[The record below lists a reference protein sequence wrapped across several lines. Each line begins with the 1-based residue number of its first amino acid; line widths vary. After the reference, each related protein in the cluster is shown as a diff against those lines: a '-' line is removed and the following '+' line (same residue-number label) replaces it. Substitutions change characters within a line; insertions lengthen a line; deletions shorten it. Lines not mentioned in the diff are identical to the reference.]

1 MNIMSFY
8 WRRRIR
14 HAGVVFNDDAI
25 PQLLT
30 QLTLDEK
37 CSLLSGS
44 DFWHTQPVERLGI
57 PAVMVTDGP
66 HGIRKQS
73 ETSGDLDIDN
83 AIPATCFP
91 TAAGLAS
98 TWDPELMTEI
108 GRALGRECR
117 AMGVHVL
124 LGPGVNIKRTPL
136 CGRNFEYFSEDP
148 LLAGE
153 LAACLVRGVEAEGV
167 GTSVKHFA
175 ANNQETDRMRISVEV
190 DERTLREIYL
200 APFERIVTAANPA
213 TLMCSYN
220 RINGAYSSENPW
232 LLTQVLRDEWGF
244 DGLVMTDWGAV
255 NDRVAGVRGGL
266 DLEMPSSQGV
276 NDRLVA
282 EAVRRGDLFEAALDR
297 AVTRVLRLVARCH
310 QEPTEGAI
318 VDVDAHHDLA
328 SRAAAASAVLLKND
342 DEVLPLSGLDDVIL
356 IGELARTPR
365 YQGAGSSRVNP
376 TRLVS
381 ILEALRQRAEVPF
394 EPGYVLAD
402 SPTATGDDDT
412 LRQAAVAAARRRTAV
427 LVLGLPSA
435 DESEGYDRS
444 HIDIPASHIRL
455 LREVAEA
462 AERTV
467 VLLANGSAVATA
479 PWQDA
484 ADAILELWLGGQ
496 GGGEGA
502 ARLITGEVSPTGRL
516 AESIPR
522 HVGQFPAQLNF
533 PGENGVVRYGEG
545 LFIGYRGLQ
554 ALGGAPSYPFGHGL
568 TYTRFSY
575 SDLVVEALEVTPE
588 LPLTAPVLR
597 VAFTVTNSGD
607 RDGVAVPQLYLGHP
621 TSAFARPVRELR
633 GFSRLDLGPGESK
646 RVTITVDRRTMSL
659 WHPPSHSWQV
669 EPGPV
674 TVEIGESS
682 ADLRLSAETTI
693 TAPSLRPPLTHW
705 STLREWKADPAAWP
719 AMRTALGEFGELM
732 DGSGDTNPEAF
743 FLLDLP
749 ACKAALMFNQPT
761 ATQLDDL
768 VARFGA

>member
-1 MNIMSFY
+1 MLSE
-8 WRRRIR
+8 
-14 HAGVVFNDDAI
+14 DTI
-25 PQLLT
+25 PQLLSE
-30 QLTLDEK
+30 LTLDEK

-44 DFWHTQPVERLGI
+44 DFWHTQPVKRLGI
-57 PAVMVTDGP
+57 PAAMLTDGP
-66 HGIRKQS
+66 HGVRKQAV
-73 ETSGDLDIDN
+73 TTAGLDIGN
-83 AIPATCFP
+83 AAPASCFP

-98 TWDPELMTEI
+98 TWDPELLTEI

-117 AMGVHVL
+117 ALGVHVL

-200 APFERIVTAANPA
+200 APFERVVATASPA

-232 LLTQVLRDEWGF
+232 LLTRVLRDEWGF

-266 DLEMPSSQGV
+266 DLEMPSSRGI
-276 NDRLVA
+276 NDHLVA
-282 EAVRRGDLFEAALDR
+282 EAVRRGDLSEEILDR
-297 AVTRVLRLVARCH
+297 AVARVLRLVARHH
-310 QEPTEGAI
+310 QPSDGNTP
-318 VDVDAHHDLA
+318 DLDAHHDLA
-328 SRAAAASAVLLKND
+328 CRAAAASAVLLKND
-342 DEVLPLSGLDDVIL
+342 EETLPLSGLDDVVV

-381 ILEALRQRAEVPF
+381 VLEALRQRAEVTF

-402 SPTATGDDDT
+402 SPTAGSDDEI
-412 LRQAAVAAARRRTAV
+412 LRRAAVTAARGRIA
-427 LVLGLPSA
+427 LMVLGLPSA

-444 HIDIPASHIRL
+444 HIDLPATHIRL
-455 LREVAEA
+455 LREVAEV

-479 PWQDA
+479 SWQDA

-502 ARLITGEVSPTGRL
+502 ARLITGEVSPSGRL
-516 AESIPR
+516 AETIPLR
-522 HVGQFPAQLNF
+522 VEQLPAQLNF
-533 PGENGVVRYGEG
+533 PGENGVLRYGEG
-545 LFIGYRGLQ
+545 IFIGYRGLQ
-554 ALGGAPSYPFGHGL
+554 ALGAHPSFPFGHGL

-633 GFSRLDLGPGESK
+633 GFSRLALGPGESE

-659 WHPPSHSWQV
+659 WHTPSHSWQV

-682 ADLRLSAETTI
+682 ADIRLRATATI
-693 TAPSLRPPLTHW
+693 SAPSLHPPLTHW
-705 STLREWKADPAAWP
+705 STLREWRADPMAWP
-719 AMRTALGEFGELM
+719 AMREALGEFGKLM
-732 DGSGDTNPEAF
+732 DGHGETDPEAF

-749 ACKAALMFNQPT
+749 ACKATLMFNQPT

-768 VARFGA
+768 VARFGS

>member
-1 MNIMSFY
+1 M
-8 WRRRIR
+8 
-14 HAGVVFNDDAI
+14 FNDDAI

-30 QLTLDEK
+30 RLTLEEK

-44 DFWHTQPVERLGI
+44 DFWHTEPIERLEI
-57 PAVMVTDGP
+57 PALMLTDGP
-66 HGIRKQS
+66 HGVRKQS
-73 ETSGDLDIDN
+73 QTSEGLDVGN
-83 AIPATCFP
+83 SMPATCFP

-98 TWDPELMTEI
+98 TWDPHLVTEI
-108 GRALGRECR
+108 GHALGRECR
-117 AMGVHVL
+117 ALGVHVL

-148 LLAGE
+148 FLAGE
-153 LAACLVRGVEAEGV
+153 LAACLVRGVQAEGV

-200 APFERIVTAANPA
+200 APFERVVTAANPA

-220 RINGAYSSENPW
+220 RINGAYCSENPW
-232 LLTQVLRDEWGF
+232 LLTRVLRDEWGF

-266 DLEMPSSQGV
+266 DLEMPSSRGV
-276 NDRLVA
+276 NDRLMA
-282 EAVRRGDLFEAALDR
+282 EAVQRGDLSEEELDR
-297 AVTRVLRLVARCH
+297 AVARVLRLVARQH
-310 QEPTEGAI
+310 RSTDESAPDLE
-318 VDVDAHHDLA
+318 AHHELA
-328 SRAAAASAVLLKND
+328 CRAAAASAVLLKND
-342 DEVLPLSGLDDVIL
+342 AETLPLSGLEDVVV

-365 YQGAGSSRVNP
+365 YQGAGSSQVSP

-381 ILEALRQRAEVPF
+381 ILDALRRRAEVPF

-402 SPTATGDDDT
+402 SPTAESNDEV
-412 LRQAAVAAARRRTAV
+412 LRRAAVAAARGRTV
-427 LVLGLPSA
+427 LMVLGLPSA

-444 HIDIPASHIRL
+444 HIDLPASHIRL
-455 LREVAEA
+455 LREVAEVA
-462 AERTV
+462 GRTV

-479 PWQDA
+479 PWQDS

-502 ARLITGEVSPTGRL
+502 ARLITGEVSPSGRL
-516 AESIPR
+516 AETIPVR
-522 HVGQFPAQLNF
+522 VDQFPAQLNF

-545 LFIGYRGLQ
+545 LFIGYRGLD
-554 ALGGAPSYPFGHGL
+554 ALGAHPSFPFGHGL

-575 SDLVVEALEVTPE
+575 SDLVVEAAEVTPE
-588 LPLTAPVLR
+588 LPLAAPVLQ
-597 VAFTVTNSGD
+597 VAVTVTNCGD

-621 TSAFARPVRELR
+621 SSAFARPVRELR
-633 GFSRLDLGPGESK
+633 GFSRIALCPGESN
-646 RVTITVDRRTMSL
+646 RVTITVDRRSMSL
-659 WHPPSHSWQV
+659 WHTPSHDWQV

-682 ADLRLSAETTI
+682 ADIRLRATATI
-693 TAPSLRPPLTHW
+693 TAPSLRPSLTHW
-705 STLREWKADPAAWP
+705 STLRQWRADPVAWP
-719 AMRTALGEFGELM
+719 MMREALGEFGELM
-732 DGSGDTNPEAF
+732 DGPGEINPEAF

-749 ACKAALMFNQPT
+749 ACKAALMFNKPT
-761 ATQLDDL
+761 LTQLDHL
-768 VARFGA
+768 VARFGG

>member
-1 MNIMSFY
+1 MLE
-8 WRRRIR
+8 
-14 HAGVVFNDDAI
+14 VVFDDDAI
-25 PQLLT
+25 PQLLDR
-30 QLTLDEK
+30 LTLEEK

-44 DFWHTQPVERLGI
+44 DFWHTEPIERLDI
-57 PAVMVTDGP
+57 PALMLTDGP
-66 HGIRKQS
+66 HGVRKQS
-73 ETSGDLDIDN
+73 QTSEDLDVGN
-83 AIPATCFP
+83 AMPATCFP

-98 TWDPELMTEI
+98 TWDRDLVAEI
-108 GRALGRECR
+108 GHALGRECR
-117 AMGVHVL
+117 ALGVHVL

-153 LAACLVRGVEAEGV
+153 LATCLVRGIEAEGI

-175 ANNQETDRMRISVEV
+175 ANNQETDRMRINVEV

-200 APFERIVTAANPA
+200 APFERVVTTANPA

-232 LLTQVLRDEWGF
+232 LLTRVLRDEWGF

-266 DLEMPSSQGV
+266 DLEMPSSQGL
-276 NDRLVA
+276 NDHRVA
-282 EAVRRGDLFEAALDR
+282 EAVRRGDLSEDTLDR
-297 AVTRVLRLVARCH
+297 AVARVLRLVARHH
-310 QEPTEGAI
+310 QPVEEHAL
-318 VDVDAHHDLA
+318 DLDAHHDLA
-328 SRAAAASAVLLKND
+328 CRAAAASAVLLKND
-342 DEVLPLSGLDDVIL
+342 QETLPLSGLDDVVV

-381 ILEALRQRAEVPF
+381 ILEALRERAAVPF

-402 SPTATGDDDT
+402 SPTAGSDDEI
-412 LRQAAVAAARRRTAV
+412 LHRAAATAARGRTAV

-435 DESEGYDRS
+435 DESEGYDRN
-444 HIDIPASHIRL
+444 HIDLPASHVRL
-455 LREVAEA
+455 LREVSEV

-479 PWQDA
+479 PWQHA

-502 ARLITGEVSPTGRL
+502 ARLLTGEVSPSGRL
-516 AESIPR
+516 AETIPLR
-522 HVGQFPAQLNF
+522 VEQLPAQLNF

-554 ALGGAPSYPFGHGL
+554 ALGAHPSFPFGHGL
-568 TYTRFSY
+568 TYTSFSY
-575 SDLVVEALEVTPE
+575 SDLVVEAAEVTPE

-597 VAFTVTNSGD
+597 VTFTVTNSGD
-607 RDGVAVPQLYLGHP
+607 RHGVAVPQLYLGHP
-621 TSAFARPVRELR
+621 TSAFTRPVRELR
-633 GFSRLDLGPGESK
+633 GFSRLGLEPGKSEP
-646 RVTITVDRRTMSL
+646 VTITVDRRTMSL
-659 WHPPSHSWQV
+659 WHTLSHSWQV

-682 ADLRLSAETTI
+682 ADIRLSATATI
-693 TAPSLRPPLTHW
+693 TTPSLRPPLTHW
-705 STLREWKADPAAWP
+705 STLREWRADPMAWP
-719 AMRTALGEFGELM
+719 TMREALGEFGKLM
-732 DGSGDTNPEAF
+732 DGPGEINPEAF

-749 ACKAALMFNQPT
+749 ACKATLMFNQPT